1 MRAQEMR
8 ELRREVGRERAAHW
22 FHCGA
27 VLGWGE
33 LVWVGVVWCVWRDG
47 DSRVFRGFVYVIAG
61 AVKRSFG
68 FEGWKSFL

>member
-33 LVWVGVVWCVWRDG
+33 LVWVGVCGGMGIREC
-47 DSRVFRGFVYVIAG
+47 
-61 AVKRSFG
+61 
-68 FEGWKSFL
+68 FEGLFMGLRERSRKSYLKWSGWKRFF

>member
-33 LVWVGVVWCVWRDG
+33 LVWVGVCGGMGIREC
-47 DSRVFRGFVYVIAG
+47 
-61 AVKRSFG
+61 
-68 FEGWKSFL
+68 FEGLFM